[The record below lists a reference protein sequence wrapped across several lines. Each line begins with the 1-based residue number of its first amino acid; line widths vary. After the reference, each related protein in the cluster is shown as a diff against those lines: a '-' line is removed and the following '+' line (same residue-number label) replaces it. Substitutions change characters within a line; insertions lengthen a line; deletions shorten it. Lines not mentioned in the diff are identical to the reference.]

1 MDQSLNA
8 QVKLDVASDVIRIDV
23 RGRLS
28 QTSRP
33 ALMQLIQRIRRMGIS
48 SHIRVDLANAE
59 FVESAALAGLR
70 NDLNAIDS
78 GSGQLE
84 VAGALTVAA
93 GVSLELQ
100 MFGDDFGRVFQPLD
114 VSGDFRASIDSSG
127 TRPLARLLR
136 RRTAGCQRL
145 RLRQARRPR
154 HGCAVGAAGPVR
166 RHQPGNHPPRGRPR
180 VRTGLGRRSP
190 LLAVDSAVTP
200 RFRLR
205 VRSDYGRGVPRET
218 EANDGR
224 GPSRPRPAY
233 SGTPPS

>member
-33 ALMQLIQRIRRMGIS
+33 ALIQLIQRIRRMGIN

-59 FVESAALAGLR
+59 FVESSALAGLR

-84 VAGALTVAA
+84 VAGALTVAS

-114 VSGDFRASIDSSG
+114 VSGDFLASIDSSG
-127 TRPLARLLR
+127 TRPLARF
-136 RRTAGCQRL
+136 
-145 RLRQARRPR
+145 
-154 HGCAVGAAGPVR
+154 
-166 RHQPGNHPPRGRPR
+166 
-180 VRTGLGRRSP
+180 SDDE
-190 LLAVDSAVTP
+190 LLAASDSVFGKLDDPATGAPSELLARYDDISLELTRRQV
-200 RFRLR
+200 
-205 VRSDYGRGVPRET
+205 GRES
-218 EANDGR
+218 E
-224 GPSRPRPAY
+224 PA
-233 SGTPPS
+233 